1 MRTLIV
7 LVVSVLPALAWAQTN
22 GCFRQGELKAEANV
36 RLGLLLRERAAVC
49 AARSGDPA
57 FNDLPQMWS
66 KFEQANGPQLKDAV
80 ETRAR
85 AIDRVFKNAENSADA
100 QTGRL
105 VARFRQEPAY
115 SANCRDI
122 QKLLTDMD
130 KGGWGAFQRRAR
142 LFDSEVKLDSPPC

>member
-1 MRTLIV
+1 MFRWILLAILLAPT
-7 LVVSVLPALAWAQTN
+7 LAWANSQ
-22 GCFRQGELKAEANV
+22 GCFRQNELKAEANV

-57 FNDLPQMWS
+57 FNGLPGMWS
-66 KFEQANGPQLKDAV
+66 KFEQDNATQIKAAV
-80 ETRAR
+80 EMRAR
-85 AIDRVFKNAENSADA
+85 AIGRVFKNPENSAEA

-105 VARFRQEPAY
+105 IARFRQEPAY

-122 QKLLTDMD
+122 QKLLEDLE

-142 LFDSEVKLDSPPC
+142 LFDSEVRRDSPPC

>member
-1 MRTLIV
+1 M
-7 LVVSVLPALAWAQTN
+7 LPALAWAQTN

-36 RLGLLLRERAAVC
+36 RLGLLLRERAMVC
-49 AARSGDPA
+49 AARSGDAA
-57 FNDLPQMWS
+57 FSELPQMWS
-66 KFEQANGPQLKDAV
+66 RFEQANAPQLKDAV
-80 ETRAR
+80 ETRSR

-105 VARFRQEPAY
+105 IARFRQEPAY

-122 QKLLTDMD
+122 QKLLTEME
-130 KGGWGAFQRRAR
+130 KGGWGAFQRRAK